1 MKIADRADIAP
12 FYVMEVMKAA
22 ADRERVEGEVLHL
35 EVGQPSTPAPATVI
49 RAAHRALDE
58 HRLGYTDAAG
68 LVQLRARIAHFYR
81 QRYAVDVDPH
91 RVVLT
96 MGASGGFALAF
107 LASFDVGDRVAVT
120 EPGYPCY
127 RNVLEAFGIE
137 AVGIPVDASTR
148 FVPSPQQLDAAG
160 DLDGLVVASPAN
172 PTGTMLTRDELER
185 TIRYCRNWGIRL
197 IADEIYHG
205 ITYERAAPTALSMTQ
220 DAVVLQSF
228 SKYFSMTGWRLGWM
242 VVPDQMVRPIERLA
256 QNLFISPPPLA
267 QLAGIAAF
275 DGIEELEANVTRYRT
290 NRDVLMAS
298 LRRAGFVRFAPPD
311 GAFYLYVDV
320 SDVTDDA
327 QDLCRSWLDELGIA
341 CTPGIDFD
349 PVRGHRFVRLSYSE
363 STEDITEAARRIERW
378 ASGDVVR
385 AT

>member
-49 RAAHRALDE
+49 RAAHRALDDQ
-58 HRLGYTDAAG
+58 RLGYTDAAG

-81 QRYAVDVDPH
+81 QRYGVEVDPR

-137 AVGIPVDASTR
+137 AVGVPVDASTR

-160 DLDGLVVASPAN
+160 DLDGLVIASPAN
-172 PTGTMLTRDELER
+172 PTGTMLTPDELER
-185 TIRYCRNWGIRL
+185 TVRHCRNWGIRL

-205 ITYERAAPTALSMTQ
+205 ITYERPATTALELTQ

-242 VVPDQMVRPIERLA
+242 VVPDEMVRPIERLA
-256 QNLFISPPPLA
+256 QNLFISPPTLA
-267 QLAGIAAF
+267 QLAGLAAF
-275 DGIEELEANVTRYRT
+275 DGIEELEANVARYRT
-290 NRDVLMAS
+290 NRDILMAS
-298 LRRAGFVRFAPPD
+298 LRRAGLHRFAPPD

-320 SDVTDDA
+320 GDVTDDA
-327 QDLCRSWLDELGIA
+327 QELCRAWLDELGIA

-349 PVRGHRFVRLSYSE
+349 PVRGRRFVRLSYSE
-363 STEDITEAARRIERW
+363 STEDIAKAARRIEQW
-378 ASGDVVR
+378 AFD
-385 AT
+385 AAPA